1 MAVMSDNI
9 RTDSNEEIERLGLTA
24 ALKYYMDTYDKQKA
38 ANESL
43 LAECRKLEL
52 QQRIHIATIR
62 DLQCGALNYLTYPHD
77 GERQGLDSAVKASL
91 CIVPLED
98 DATAIVES
106 GVL

>member
-43 LAECRKLEL
+43 LAECRKLEH
-52 QQRIHIATIR
+52 RIEELEGLLAATK
-62 DLQCGALNYLTYPHD
+62 ALAKEVDSWAEDAGGYAPAWFDVEDALKA
-77 GERQGLDSAVKASL
+77 LDA
-91 CIVPLED
+91 D
-98 DATAIVES
+98 D
-106 GVL
+106 